1 MENLT
6 RYKFNSPCVG
16 SECECLMV
24 PCEDGEYV
32 KFSDIEELLQTSHNN
47 RSDEI
52 AWLEKVASYPKSIG
66 ENFHVGII
74 LKRLAQLRTM
84 R

>member
-1 MENLT
+1 ML
-6 RYKFNSPCVG
+6 SIVACVIVG
-16 SECECLMV
+16 ILVFLCGYFAGWNNCHSKIKV
-24 PCEDGEYV
+24 STP
-32 KFSDIEELLQTSHNN
+32 STSTNN

>member
-1 MENLT
+1 M
-6 RYKFNSPCVG
+6 FSIVVG
-16 SECECLMV
+16 VVVGILVFLCGYLAGWVNCHSKIKV
-24 PCEDGEYV
+24 DAP
-32 KFSDIEELLQTSHNN
+32 STSTNN

-74 LKRLAQLRTM
+74 LKRLAQLRTLYAM
-84 R
+84 PH

>member
-1 MENLT
+1 MEKTKYRCPYIKDIAEL
-6 RYKFNSPCVG
+6 
-16 SECECLMV
+16 CEMSV
-24 PCEDGEYV
+24 PCRDCSQ
-32 KFSDIEELLQTSHNN
+32 FSPDYLEKILTTTNN

-74 LKRLAQLRTM
+74 LKRLEQLRTV